1 MPTSTARP
9 CCLSLHPWQSRMP
22 MSATRGVFL
31 ISFWCVLNTS
41 RSFRTLMITS
51 LSRAFLDIRCCCCG
65 CCAAVAWCRYT
76 GLLYDDERPFWARL
90 PKKDTRYTALFEW
103 RGTRGGGPRKLVVDA
118 TKYGGLTR
126 FIAITNDPS
135 RANVKLD
142 IGHCECGISDPIAV
156 LVAYATK
163 KIDAGARLM
172 RYEDNVKPS
181 GGSMTVAAA
190 NGDEAETSFPGCVR
204 ACVCVCVCAVRACV
218 RARVDCSAA
227 VFSFSASCVACLLTC
242 CTHACA
248 CAVSPTRV
256 YYRVL
261 KAHVCPCYAQVRD

>member
-9 CCLSLHPWQSRMP
+9 CCLSLHPWQSGMS
-22 MSATRGVFL
+22 MSATGGVFL

-41 RSFRTLMITS
+41 RSIRTLMIAS
-51 LSRAFLDIRCCCCG
+51 LSHAFVGVGCCC
-65 CCAAVAWCRYT
+65 CCAAVVWCRYT

-103 RGTRGGGPRKLVVDA
+103 PGTRGGGPRKLVVDA

-135 RANVKLD
+135 RANVKLE

-156 LVAYATK
+156 LVAYTTK
-163 KIDAGARLM
+163 KIEAGARLM

-181 GGSMTVAAA
+181 GGSMTVTAA

-204 ACVCVCVCAVRACV
+204 ACVRDSCVRACV
-218 RARVDCSAA
+218 
-227 VFSFSASCVACLLTC
+227 
-242 CTHACA
+242 HAC
-248 CAVSPTRV
+248 V
-256 YYRVL
+256 
-261 KAHVCPCYAQVRD
+261 QE